1 MNKKLAYHA
10 FIVLECVL
18 WGVGNTVTKIGLQS
32 ISPFYCL
39 TIRFFLSFGLF
50 VLFFFPIL
58 KKCSTE
64 LKKCIP
70 ISVMTA
76 ASFILSTLSL
86 QFAPVTTAGLLMALS
101 VVFTPI
107 LAILVHKTQPEKKI
121 AGAVLLVLIGLYLIC
136 GISGENAFGVGE
148 LMALISS
155 FCLAV
160 TLTFSAKLVRT
171 IEPVV
176 LSTVQSGVTA
186 LISLSFSVMLED
198 FQSLYHVS
206 ASGWLSIFYL
216 AAGCTFIAY
225 LLQNIALKHISPVF
239 ASIAFCTEPV
249 FTALSAY
256 LMLGEQL
263 SAFGYLGSV
272 FIIMGMVVSSLP
284 KRVPLTDFQG

>member
-1 MNKKLAYHA
+1 
-10 FIVLECVL
+10 
-18 WGVGNTVTKIGLQS
+18 
-32 ISPFYCL
+32 
-39 TIRFFLSFGLF
+39 
-50 VLFFFPIL
+50 
-58 KKCSTE
+58 
-64 LKKCIP
+64 
-70 ISVMTA
+70 
-76 ASFILSTLSL
+76 
-86 QFAPVTTAGLLMALS
+86 MALS

-160 TLTFSAKLVRT
+160 TLTFSAKLVST

-198 FQSLYHVS
+198 FQSFYHVS
-206 ASGWLSIFYL
+206 ASGWLSILYL

-272 FIIMGMVVSSLP
+272 FILMGMVVSSLP
-284 KRVPLTDFQG
+284 KRVSSN